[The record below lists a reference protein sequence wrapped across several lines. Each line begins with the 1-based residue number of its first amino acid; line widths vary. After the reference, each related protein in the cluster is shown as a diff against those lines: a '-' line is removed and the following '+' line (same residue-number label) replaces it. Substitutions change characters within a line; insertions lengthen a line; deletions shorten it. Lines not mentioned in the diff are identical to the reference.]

1 MQRHTRFILSLL
13 ALGLAAS
20 AQTLAAESPPVVAH
34 VDLQRYLGDWYEIKK
49 IPNRFQRQCTGN
61 TTATYS
67 ARDDGRLNVTNR
79 CLTYDGDWALA
90 EGIARSVDPVSNA
103 KLEVSFVRLF
113 GWNLFWGDYWVV
125 DLAADY
131 SYVIVGHPQR
141 RYGWILSRTPTL
153 AIDLA
158 PRLRELGY
166 DPADFVV
173 TRQGLPSA
181 QP

>member
-67 ARDDGRLNVTNR
+67 ARDDGRLNVINR
-79 CLTYDGDWALA
+79 CLTDDGSWDQAN
-90 EGIARSVDPVSNA
+90 GIARITDPATNA
-103 KLEVSFVRLF
+103 KLEVSFVQLF
-113 GWNLFWGDYWVV
+113 GWNLFWGDYWIV

-141 RYGWILSRTPTL
+141 SYGWILSRTPTL
-153 AIDLA
+153 AVDLDQ
-158 PRLRELGY
+158 RLRELGY
-166 DPADFVV
+166 DPADFEA
-173 TRQGLPSA
+173 TRQGLKP
-181 QP
+181 